1 MHNILLFFI
10 YSLSNLLIEF
20 FLSIVFCGHVFIY
33 IFPCVCVVSWCW
45 MQQGCEVVDCTG
57 LDCDF
62 AEAEGCI
69 EGGLQEQEV
78 SASWSASQEDQSY
91 PPEAYQAS
99 SNTFFLIS
107 YLLSCVGC
115 HAVSFFWHASFY
127 CWAVFYAWNIKA
139 LTRHC
144 VIDAFLR
151 LSSQVGDLWCVD

>member
-10 YSLSNLLIEF
+10 YSLLVLLNEF
-20 FLSIVFCGHVFIY
+20 VLLIVFCGYVFIY
-33 IFPCVCVVSWCW
+33 IFSCVCVVSWCW

-78 SASWSASQEDQSY
+78 FASWSASQEDQSY

-107 YLLSCVGC
+107 SLLSCVGC
-115 HAVSFFWHASFY
+115 HASFC
-127 CWAVFYAWNIKA
+127 CWTIFYAWNIKA
-139 LTRHC
+139 LTRRC
-144 VIDAFLR
+144 VIDAFL
-151 LSSQVGDLWCVD
+151 QGYPAK